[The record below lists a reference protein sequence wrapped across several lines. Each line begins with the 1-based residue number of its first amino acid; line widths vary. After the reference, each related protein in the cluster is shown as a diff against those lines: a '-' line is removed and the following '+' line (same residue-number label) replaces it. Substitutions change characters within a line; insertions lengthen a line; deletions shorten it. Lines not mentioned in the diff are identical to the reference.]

1 MAYDLVTVSA
11 ILCEIMRKE
20 LDKPLNKP
28 ADFTGPYAS
37 GDTPITVNVAAKLG
51 AKTAVIG
58 SVGPDP
64 FGKCFKEQMVSS
76 GVDVSMVKEI
86 PGASTGCAF
95 VCYYTGGSRDFLYHS
110 RHAAAGMTRAED
122 LDMEKLQGTKW
133 FHLTGYNMSVSKSL
147 QETCYRIVEELP
159 EGSRISFDPNIR
171 PESLSV
177 EEVRELCRPVIE
189 KASILFPSKTEAAMF
204 TGCATD
210 EEGCR
215 LWANQGKLVVL
226 KNGSDGCIL
235 YQGSEKIAVPSFSV
249 EEVDPTGAGDT
260 FCGAFL
266 TALIEGRSLEECGRF
281 ACAAG
286 AMSVR
291 KQGPMEGAPN
301 REELEA
307 FLKANA

>member
-1 MAYDLVTVSA
+1 MAYDIVTVSA

-20 LDKPLNKP
+20 LDKPLDKP

-37 GDTPITVNVAAKLG
+37 GDTPITVNAAAKLG

-64 FGKCFKEQMVSS
+64 FGRCFKEHMRSS
-76 GVDVSMVKEI
+76 GVDVSMVREV

-95 VCYYTGGSRDFLYHS
+95 VCYHTGGSRDFLYHS
-110 RHAAAGMTRAED
+110 RHAASGMVNAAG
-122 LDMEKLQGTKW
+122 LDMEKLRGTRW
-133 FHLTGYNMSVSKSL
+133 FHLTGYNMSVSRGL
-147 QETCYRIVEELP
+147 QETCYRIVNELP

-177 EEVRELCRPVIE
+177 EEVRELCRPVLE
-189 KASILFPSKTEAAMF
+189 RASVVFPSKTEAARF
-204 TGCATD
+204 TGLPTD

-215 LWANQGKLVVL
+215 LWASQGKLVVL
-226 KNGSDGCIL
+226 KNGSEGCVI
-235 YQGSEKIAVPSFSV
+235 YSGEETIAVPSFPV

-266 TALIEGRSLEECGRF
+266 TALCEGKPLAECGRF

-291 KQGPMEGAPN
+291 RQGPLEGAPS

-307 FLKANA
+307 FLAAHA

>member
-1 MAYDLVTVSA
+1 
-11 ILCEIMRKE
+11 
-20 LDKPLNKP
+20 
-28 ADFTGPYAS
+28 
-37 GDTPITVNVAAKLG
+37 
-51 AKTAVIG
+51 
-58 SVGPDP
+58 
-64 FGKCFKEQMVSS
+64 MVSS
-76 GVDVSMVKEI
+76 GVDVSMVKDI

-95 VCYYTGGSRDFLYHS
+95 VCYYSDGSRDFLYHS
-110 RHAAAGMTRAED
+110 RHAAAGMTHAED

-147 QETCYRIVEELP
+147 QETCYRIVDELP

-189 KASILFPSKTEAAMF
+189 KASIIFPSKTEAALF

-215 LWANQGKLVVL
+215 LWADQGKLVVL
-226 KNGSDGCIL
+226 KNGSEGCII
-235 YQGSEKIAVPSFSV
+235 YQGNEKIPVPSFQV

-266 TALIEGRSLEECGRF
+266 TALIEGKPLSECGRF

-291 KQGPMEGAPN
+291 KQGPMEGAPS
-301 REELEA
+301 RAELEA
-307 FLKANA
+307 FLKAHS